1 MTTSTINPAIP
12 TTGGTLSS
20 SDIRA
25 NWTAAVH
32 DINTLYTLVGQI
44 SPSGIVYSNG
54 SSYNATTIAA
64 PLLLSGSSLGLA
76 SQAAST
82 VLGNA
87 GTVSAVPSALTTTQ
101 LTALLNMFTTSL
113 QGAVPASGGGTANF
127 LRADGSFAAPNGVVT
142 AGANT
147 SVTGTNTINVT
158 GALLTEGGTSSKI
171 SALTTASNPPVAS
184 ATSLLYIPTV
194 QEDGTNAKVSI
205 SNLMIAPNAV
215 VSSGSVGV
223 SLNMIAGNGDGT
235 ANGGSVEIA
244 AGAAG
249 NGGVAHVGGKVG
261 IYAGNAGTV
270 TSGTAQQAG
279 DVTIEAGNQVG
290 TNTAYGGNVV
300 LNGGDSYGTGTTG
313 GAVEINGGAGNGG
326 LGNIGGGVLLQGG
339 TGILGGPIYLTAGNA
354 TSLTGGAINI
364 TSGVSGGNLGYGS
377 GAVNIT
383 GAYGN
388 TSATG
393 GSGGSVNI
401 TSGSSKASANSYKGG
416 DIVLT
421 MGTGS
426 APSGLQGNLLIT
438 NLPGTYNAAAPTAVW
453 EVAGFL
459 VAANVLQPLTSLTPG
474 NSIAITGVGTISV
487 QPVTSGLVSSNGTV
501 LEATTLGGTLSW
513 NAGTLTDGILIG
525 TTGTIGGSTLS
536 AGGVASG
543 TVAITGATTLMAVAV
558 SPQTYPGD
566 GFVWDGYVSSAG
578 TVTVKVVAAAAGT
591 PTGSLFNVRVL
602 S

>member
-101 LTALLNMFTTSL
+101 LTALLNRFTTSL

-171 SALTTASNPPVAS
+171 SALTTASNPPPSGSGSTLEYLPILGADG
-184 ATSLLYIPTV
+184 ANYI
-194 QEDGTNAKVSI
+194 VSI
-205 SNLMIAPNAV
+205 SNLLIAPNAAA
-215 VSSGSVGV
+215 SSGLAGPSINITGGVGDSGHNSGSISITGGASPAATGGTGGSILV
-223 SLNMIAGNGDGT
+223 TGGVANAGP
-235 ANGGSVEIA
+235 GGSVTIASGAGSGSHA
-244 AGAAG
+244 AGSV
-249 NGGVAHVGGKVG
+249 N
-261 IYAGNAGTV
+261 
-270 TSGTAQQAG
+270 
-279 DVTIEAGNQVG
+279 
-290 TNTAYGGNVV
+290 
-300 LNGGDSYGTGTTG
+300 
-313 GAVEINGGAGNGG
+313 INGGAGAAS
-326 LGNIGGGVLLQGG
+326 GGGGPGGVTITPGSALSGSGAGGSVVINTGTGSSSGGGGAFTVTTVQGG
-339 TGILGGPIYLTAGNA
+339 SI
-354 TSLTGGAINI
+354 SLTGGVGI
-364 TSGVSGGNLGYGS
+364 SGGGG
-377 GAVNIT
+377 GAIT
-383 GAYGN
+383 LTTGN
-388 TSATG
+388 
-393 GSGGSVNI
+393 
-401 TSGSSKASANSYKGG
+401 SGSSNHGG
-416 DIVLT
+416 DLTVVL
-421 MGTGS
+421 GTGS
-426 APSGLQGNLLIT
+426 SARNGQLIW
-438 NLPGTYNAAAPTAVW
+438 AAPTSDPSVT
-453 EVAGFL
+453 
-459 VAANVLQPLTSLTPG
+459 N
-474 NSIAITGVGTISV
+474 AIYA
-487 QPVTSGLVSSNGTV
+487 SNGYLVVSGNT
-501 LEATTLGGTLSW
+501 GP
-513 NAGTLTDGILIG
+513 LIG

-602 S
+602 P